1 MFNMKP
7 TDEQLHE
14 IIELGIN
21 WHTRRNHKES
31 EVVLL
36 NSMAHELLELR
47 KLAPIWLD
55 AVKEPPKEEGW
66 YLVEDKYGEIMGW
79 YFLPDHND
87 LEKCNI
93 VRYFGMCIPLP
104 PERSGE

>member
-1 MFNMKP
+1 MNAETIRQMP
-7 TDEQLHE
+7 V
-14 IIELGIN
+14 
-21 WHTRRNHKES
+21 ES
-31 EVVLL
+31 L
-36 NSMAHELLELR
+36 AQYIDALEKKIPVWR
-47 KLAPIWLD
+47 D